1 LSTGGSNFDFA
12 PGRGRIIA
20 ATVYNHLIPGYP
32 PPSCAYK
39 LTIQRLDANWKP
51 TNDEPQDEIVSLG
64 PADER
69 TYESGTV
76 APAKFHPGRAAGP
89 DDDFSGAEPWG
100 NPKYDCGSEA
110 EAEGNVLLVNPDWN
124 KGPDKKSK
132 GGIFSTS
139 LVEHGVKKGLLNG
152 FAPNLVGL
160 EAEFTR
166 FMMEKSRRAAA
177 ANQSRYCTPIDLS
190 RPRYA
195 RRACSS
201 DDTCVPPHATATR
214 NSAVGQAFLSMRTR
228 PLEPS
233 AGHAIRPP
241 RGLSPTVLLGIHRPQ
256 DVRRCR
262 KLAYWPGR

>member
-1 LSTGGSNFDFA
+1 MPLLGDAPWSTCPVTVSVPLLSPGAVWGSMFA
-12 PGRGRIIA
+12 LLA
-20 ATVYNHLIPGYP
+20 AL
-32 PPSCAYK
+32 K
-39 LTIQRLDANWKP
+39 
-51 TNDEPQDEIVSLG
+51 
-64 PADER
+64 
-69 TYESGTV
+69 
-76 APAKFHPGRAAGP
+76 PAKPSVRA
-89 DDDFSGAEPWG
+89 
-100 NPKYDCGSEA
+100 
-110 EAEGNVLLVNPDWN
+110 L
-124 KGPDKKSK
+124 
-132 GGIFSTS
+132 
-139 LVEHGVKKGLLNG
+139 
-152 FAPNLVGL
+152 
-160 EAEFTR
+160 
-166 FMMEKSRRAAA
+166 
-177 ANQSRYCTPIDLS
+177 PIDLS